1 MIHYTRITWIIFGL
15 SSILCTERVVDP
27 AIFTVKDSQPYHV
40 HPPGKPFNVTVTNR
54 NRESMSMVWTDFTGR
69 SMTTPQ
75 SVQPDEQVIVLS
87 PSGDI
92 GYYGLLVSGQGQ
104 QHEYGFAV
112 LPSRKA
118 HDRVLEPD
126 SVFGVVHADINDPY
140 LRGWVKAATWK
151 KYDLDYWH
159 TAMLERRSRG
169 LTELPL
175 VIGDEWSTDP
185 SQPVPESKLTAL
197 GKKLQRYFAAD
208 PNIIYWELGIEE
220 NITGSYRHRYY
231 WPNLAAKARVAK
243 EAAKVVKPNIQF
255 LYQIAG
261 LDSHSVEQFL
271 KSEASKY
278 FDILALHPYAWPDFR
293 DPETWLSKYLS
304 SIRTLQERYGREMP
318 IWFTEIGAPQH
329 QNRQGG
335 QFNYKSAINVR
346 GLSRHEAVSF
356 LIKMHVLALHEG
368 VKKIF
373 WYNYR
378 DRGSLSIDPENYFGL
393 RDFEGFLKPVYVAY
407 FVLHQRLR
415 RLKPSGHKHLSGKL
429 WVHEFTGQARR
440 CSVLW
445 SSNEGA
451 VIVAL
456 IEILPD
462 VPLSAVRAINA
473 IGAPL
478 ATETGTISVGTDP
491 VYVCTDR

>member
-1 MIHYTRITWIIFGL
+1 MIHYKYITGIAFVL
-15 SSILCTERVVDP
+15 SSILCTGKAADTI
-27 AIFTVKDSQPYHV
+27 IFEVQDSQPYHV
-40 HPPGKPFNVTVTNR
+40 HPPGKPFDVTVVNR
-54 NRESMSMVWTDFTGR
+54 NRESISTVWTDFTGR
-69 SMTTPQ
+69 SKTTPQ
-75 SVQPDEQVIVLS
+75 SVPPGGHVVLHS
-87 PSGDI
+87 PGGDI
-92 GYYGLLVSGQGQ
+92 GYYGLLVSAQEQ
-104 QHEYGFAV
+104 QREYGFAV

-118 HDRVLEPD
+118 QDRTLEPD

-151 KYDLDYWH
+151 KYNLDYWH
-159 TAMLERRSRG
+159 TAMRERRSRG

-185 SQPVPESKLTAL
+185 SQPVPAAKLTAL
-197 GKKLQRYFAAD
+197 GKKLHRYFTAD
-208 PNIIYWELGIEE
+208 PNVTYWELGIEE
-220 NITGSYRHRYY
+220 NITGSFRHRYY

-243 EAAKVVKPNIQF
+243 EAAKVVRPNIQF
-255 LYQIAG
+255 LYQVAG

-293 DPETWLSKYLS
+293 NPETWLSKYLS
-304 SIRTLQERYGREMP
+304 SVRTLQERYDREMP

-356 LIKMHVLALHEG
+356 LIRLHVLALHEG

-378 DRGSLSIDPENYFGL
+378 DRGSLSIDPENHFGL

-407 FVLHQRLR
+407 FVLHQHLG

-429 WVHEFTGQARR
+429 RVHEFTGQARR
-440 CSVLW
+440 CWVLW
-445 SSNEGA
+445 SSNEVA
-451 VIVAL
+451 VTVAL
-456 IEILPD
+456 FDIVSG
-462 VPLSAVRAINA
+462 VPLSALRVTDA

-478 ATETGTISVGTDP
+478 NIYNGTISVDTNP